1 MTRSRITVSLD
12 EELKIMNIRYIGTLN
27 GDEVNSNMMSQL
39 VHVPHVW
46 EYDSILDMRRYE
58 GTIMGKEIEDLS
70 TRWNELVR
78 GRDAGGFTAII
89 SDDPLVRARL
99 SLTQALFPQRTL
111 ENFNTFDEGMDWIK
125 TQKATALVQQT

>member
-12 EELKIMNIRYIGTLN
+12 EALKIMTIRYIGTLN

-39 VHVPHVW
+39 VHVPDVW

-70 TRWNELVR
+70 VRWNQLVQ

-89 SDDPLVRARL
+89 SDDALVRARL

-111 ENFNTFDEGMDWIK
+111 ENFNTFDEGLDWIK
-125 TQKATALVQQT
+125 TQKATAVAQAT

>member
-12 EELKIMNIRYIGTLN
+12 EALKIMTIRYIGTLN

-39 VHVPHVW
+39 VHVPDVW
-46 EYDSILDMRRYE
+46 AYDSILDMRRYD

-70 TRWNELVR
+70 VRWNQLVQ

-89 SDDPLVRARL
+89 SDDALVRARL

-111 ENFNTFDEGMDWIK
+111 ENFNTFDEGLDWIK
-125 TQKATALVQQT
+125 TQKATAVAQAT